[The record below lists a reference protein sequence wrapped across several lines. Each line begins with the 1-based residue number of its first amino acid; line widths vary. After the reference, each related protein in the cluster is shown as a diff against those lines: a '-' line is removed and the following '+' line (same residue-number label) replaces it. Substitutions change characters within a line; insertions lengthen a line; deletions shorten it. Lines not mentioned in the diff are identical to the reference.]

1 MGIIAKVLSV
11 VGIDVKAD
19 RGSNDNVTAQHFS
32 SPGDDSLALPGDY
45 CALSGAT
52 GTGRQTAV
60 GYRDGKN
67 EGLAAP
73 GEKRIY
79 ARDADGAKVGS
90 MWLKSDKTV
99 VIENGLGVINML
111 PTGDVFI
118 NGVKIPADGSDVILA
133 TGKSIMLHNHPQGN
147 DSGGSVEQDTG
158 NTIP

>member
-79 ARDADGAKVGS
+79 ARDAGGDVVCE
-90 MWLKSDKTV
+90 MWLKKDGT
-99 VIENGLGVINML
+99 INISSVAS
-111 PTGDVFI
+111 GSDVFI

>member
-79 ARDADGAKVGS
+79 ARDADGAVVCE
-90 MWLKSDKTV
+90 MWLKKDGT
-99 VIENGLGVINML
+99 INISSVAS
-111 PTGDVFI
+111 GSDVFI

-133 TGKSIMLHNHPQGN
+133 TGKSIMLHNHPQEN
-147 DSGGSVEQDTG
+147 DSSGSVEEDTG
-158 NTIP
+158 NTLP

>member
-67 EGLAAP
+67 GGLAAP

-79 ARDADGAKVGS
+79 ARDAGGAVVCE
-90 MWLKSDKTV
+90 MWLKNDGT
-99 VIENGLGVINML
+99 INISSVAS
-111 PTGDVFI
+111 GSDVFI

-133 TGKSIMLHNHPQGN
+133 TGKSVMLHNHPQGN